1 MTDFAAARKK
11 MVENQLQTSG
21 ITDRRLLAVMAQVP
35 REIFVPEAR
44 RGLAYIDE
52 AQPVSASDGTPRY
65 IAPPAP
71 FAKLVQLARVSDGD
85 RVLDLGCASGYSAA
99 VLAEL
104 ADQVVAVESDA
115 GLVATAEANLA
126 SLGLDNVTV
135 IEGPVEIGA
144 PKHGQFDVILLEG
157 MTIGAPQHLFGQLAE
172 DGRLVVLQKEGNAA
186 VAHLYVRSGTD
197 VAGRAEF
204 NTTLPPLVAAKA
216 PPAFVF

>member
-1 MTDFAAARKK
+1 MTDFADARKK

-71 FAKLVQLARVSDGD
+71 FAKLVPLARVSDGD

-115 GLVATAEANLA
+115 GLVATVNSDDPAYFGGYLNTNFIETFAA
-126 SLGLDNVTV
+126 TGLG
-135 IEGPVEIGA
+135 A
-144 PKHGQFDVILLEG
+144 QQ
-157 MTIGAPQHLFGQLAE
+157 AWQLA
-172 DGRLVVLQKEGNAA
+172 RNSFEGSFADA
-186 VAHLYVRSGTD
+186 QAKRGWLDKVDAHFASF
-197 VAGRAEF
+197 A
-204 NTTLPPLVAAKA
+204 
-216 PPAFVF
+216 